1 MDKNRLMRKSFD
13 LGSASLVFLVA
24 FGAQLVF
31 QLIVIALGLSDA
43 AKTWTIVIGNQ
54 LVLLA
59 VTLAFCFG
67 KKVDFLEITG
77 LRRPPR
83 WYYFPLFILIAF
95 ACVATFAPLAGVFSH
110 LLSKLGYDYNPTYYI
125 PTESKGLFTLA
136 FLALTLLPLLG
147 EETAVRG
154 VVMSGGRER
163 SPLFAILYTALIFA
177 LTHGNLRQIVH
188 QFLLGAVMGYL
199 AYLTGGIYA
208 SGTVHLVNNG
218 VALLFEYGFKN
229 GAIDPRAYWYVA
241 GELGTKSTLI
251 GVVVGFFALAML
263 LVLITCLI
271 HRDRS
276 RTGDYIPSEEGK
288 FGSRVTRYLRF
299 LSAFP
304 DEKERDRTDGKKG
317 EITGGDARRDRSYG
331 TVMAILLAAVL
342 AAIVLLSLI
351 PEA

>member
-1 MDKNRLMRKSFD
+1 MDKNRLIRKSFD

-31 QLIVIALGLSDA
+31 QLIVIALGLSDG

-147 EETAVRG
+147 EETACDMLVSKVQKG
-154 VVMSGGRER
+154 MVLAPKAHAVL
-163 SPLFAILYTALIFA
+163 PFL
-177 LTHGNLRQIVH
+177 VH
-188 QFLLGAVMGYL
+188 P
-199 AYLTGGIYA
+199 
-208 SGTVHLVNNG
+208 
-218 VALLFEYGFKN
+218 VAK
-229 GAIDPRAYWYVA
+229 AQRA
-241 GELGTKSTLI
+241 GLK
-251 GVVVGFFALAML
+251 
-263 LVLITCLI
+263 
-271 HRDRS
+271 
-276 RTGDYIPSEEGK
+276 
-288 FGSRVTRYLRF
+288 
-299 LSAFP
+299 
-304 DEKERDRTDGKKG
+304 
-317 EITGGDARRDRSYG
+317 
-331 TVMAILLAAVL
+331 ILL
-342 AAIVLLSLI
+342 
-351 PEA
+351 

>member
-1 MDKNRLMRKSFD
+1 MDKNRLIRKSFD

-31 QLIVIALGLSDA
+31 QLIVVALGLSDA

-177 LTHGNLRQIVH
+177 LMHGNLRQIVH

-241 GELGTKSTLI
+241 GELSAETTLI
-251 GVVVGFFALAML
+251 GVVVGFFALTML
-263 LVLITCLI
+263 LVFVTCLL

-276 RTGDYIPSEEGK
+276 RRKDYIPRDDLG
-288 FGSRVTRYLRF
+288 FGARVSAYLRYLSPF
-299 LSAFP
+299 DDPEP
-304 DEKERDRTDGKKG
+304 DSRADAKERTYERGVLS
-317 EITGGDARRDRSYG
+317 RDRAFG
-331 TVMAILLAAVL
+331 TVMAVMLALLL
-342 AAIVLLSLI
+342 AAIVLLTMI
-351 PEA
+351 GV